1 MTTRSVVSAVAGPT
15 RASAARAVMRRRSVM
30 GSSGCEEDITARV
43 YHRHRTRGGSMER
56 DLWRWDAVELAA
68 AIRTRRISSH
78 EATRSVLE
86 RLAAVNP
93 ALNAVTVLLA
103 DEALAAA
110 DRADTAVR
118 RGDALGPLHGV
129 PVTIKENVDQEGVT
143 TPNGVPAFKD
153 LVAKSDSP
161 PVANWKRAGAVIVG
175 RTNTPAF
182 SLRWHTDN
190 ELRGRTFNPWHRAH
204 TPGGSSG
211 GAAAALAAGIAPLA
225 HGNDLGGSIRYP
237 AYCCGVAGIRPTLG
251 RVPAYNQTAAE
262 ERPPGTQLMSVQ
274 GPLARRV
281 RDVRLGLAA
290 MSARDPR
297 DPWWAPAPLVGEP
310 VARPIRVALS
320 VDPGKQG
327 VHADVAAA
335 VRAAG
340 NALAGAGYAVEEVEP
355 PDVLGVAA
363 TWTTLCINEMRHV
376 TQPYIRKYGG
386 ADINRSL
393 DFTLAAV
400 PDVDLDGYLRALAL
414 RARHVRDWTLF
425 MERYP
430 LVVVNLLGF
439 PAVSVPT
446 GLAGG
451 LPLGVQVIGAR
462 YREDLCLDAAEVI
475 EAQRPLPTPIDPV
488 M

>member
-1 MTTRSVVSAVAGPT
+1 
-15 RASAARAVMRRRSVM
+15 
-30 GSSGCEEDITARV
+30 
-43 YHRHRTRGGSMER
+43 MET

-68 AIRTRRISSH
+68 AIRTRRISSR
-78 EATRSVLE
+78 EATRAVLD

-103 DEALAAA
+103 DQALAAA
-110 DRADTAVR
+110 DRADAAVR
-118 RGDALGPLHGV
+118 RGEALGPLHGV
-129 PVTIKENVDQEGVT
+129 PVTIKENVDQEGAAT
-143 TPNGVPAFKD
+143 ANGVPAFKD
-153 LVAKSDSP
+153 LMATTDSP

-182 SLRWHTDN
+182 SLRWDTDN
-190 ELRGRTFNPWHRAH
+190 ELRGRTFNPWSRRH

-211 GAAAALAAGIAPLA
+211 GAAAALAVGIAPLA

-251 RVPAYNQTAAE
+251 RVPSYNQTAAD

-297 DPWWAPAPLVGEP
+297 DPWWAPAPLLGEP
-310 VARPIRVALS
+310 AARPVRVALTI
-320 VDPGKQG
+320 DPAKGG
-327 VHADVAAA
+327 VRADVAAA
-335 VRAAG
+335 VREAG
-340 NALAGAGYAVEEVEP
+340 NALANAEEIEP
-355 PDVLGVAA
+355 PDVEGVAA
-363 TWTTLCINEMRHV
+363 TWATICINEMRHV
-376 TQPYIRKYGG
+376 TQPWIRKYGG
-386 ADINRSL
+386 AAINRSL
-393 DFTLAAV
+393 DLTLAAV
-400 PDVDLDGYLRALAL
+400 PDVGLDGYMKALAL
-414 RARHVRDWTLF
+414 RAKHIRDWTLF

-430 LVVVNLLGF
+430 LVVGPVSTEPPFEIGFDTTSAERHAEVTRAQRLLVAVNLLGF

-446 GLAGG
+446 GVAGG

-462 YREDLCLDAAEVI
+462 YREDLCLDAAEAI
-475 EAQRPLPTPIDPV
+475 EAQRPLPTPIEPV
-488 M
+488 

>member
-1 MTTRSVVSAVAGPT
+1 
-15 RASAARAVMRRRSVM
+15 
-30 GSSGCEEDITARV
+30 
-43 YHRHRTRGGSMER
+43 MET

-68 AIRTRRISSH
+68 AIRTRRISSR
-78 EATRSVLE
+78 EATRAVLD

-103 DEALAAA
+103 DQALAAA
-110 DRADTAVR
+110 DRADAAVR
-118 RGDALGPLHGV
+118 RGEALGPLHGV
-129 PVTIKENVDQEGVT
+129 PVTIKENVDQEGAAT
-143 TPNGVPAFKD
+143 ANGVPAFKD
-153 LVAKSDSP
+153 LMATTDSP

-182 SLRWHTDN
+182 SLRWDTDN
-190 ELRGRTFNPWHRAH
+190 ELRGRTFNPWSRRH

-211 GAAAALAAGIAPLA
+211 GAAAALAVGIAPLA

-251 RVPAYNQTAAE
+251 RVPSYNQTAAD

-297 DPWWAPAPLVGEP
+297 DPWWAPAPLLGEP
-310 VARPIRVALS
+310 AARPVRVALTI
-320 VDPGKQG
+320 DPAKGG
-327 VHADVAAA
+327 VRADVAAA
-335 VRAAG
+335 VREAG
-340 NALAGAGYAVEEVEP
+340 NALANAGYAVEEIEP
-355 PDVLGVAA
+355 PDVEGVAA
-363 TWTTLCINEMRHV
+363 TWATICINEMRHV
-376 TQPYIRKYGG
+376 TQPWIRKYGG
-386 ADINRSL
+386 AAINRSL
-393 DFTLAAV
+393 DLTLGAV
-400 PDVDLDGYLRALAL
+400 PDVGLDGYMQALAL
-414 RARHVRDWTLF
+414 RAKHIRDWTLF

-430 LVVVNLLGF
+430 LVVGPVSTEPPFEIGFDTTSAERHAEVTRAQRLLVAVNLLGF

-446 GLAGG
+446 GVAGG

-462 YREDLCLDAAEVI
+462 YREDLCLDAAEAI
-475 EAQRPLPTPIDPV
+475 EAQHPLPTPIEPV
-488 M
+488 

>member
-1 MTTRSVVSAVAGPT
+1 
-15 RASAARAVMRRRSVM
+15 
-30 GSSGCEEDITARV
+30 
-43 YHRHRTRGGSMER
+43 MER

-118 RGDALGPLHGV
+118 RGDALGLLHGV
-129 PVTIKENVDQEGVT
+129 PVTIKENVDQEGVA

-153 LVAKSDSP
+153 VVAKSDSP

-262 ERPPGTQLMSVQ
+262 ERPPRTQLMSVQ

-281 RDVRLGLAA
+281 RDVRLGLVA
-290 MSARDPR
+290 MSPR
-297 DPWWAPAPLVGEP
+297 GPRAPGGAPAPPAGDP
-310 VARPIRVALS
+310 VARPIRVPLS
-320 VDPGKQG
+320 PAPGKQG

-340 NALAGAGYAVEEVEP
+340 NALANAGYAVEEVEP
-355 PDVLGVAA
+355 PDVEAVAT
-363 TWTTLCINEMRHV
+363 TWTTLCINDLRHG
-376 TQPYIRKYGG
+376 TQPYIRQYRG
-386 ADINRSL
+386 AHNHPSL
-393 DFTLAAV
+393 RFMLASLAHG
-400 PDVDLDGYLRALAL
+400 PLGRYLRGPALPAHP
-414 RARHVRDWTLF
+414 ARV
-425 MERYP
+425 
-430 LVVVNLLGF
+430 
-439 PAVSVPT
+439 
-446 GLAGG
+446 
-451 LPLGVQVIGAR
+451 
-462 YREDLCLDAAEVI
+462 
-475 EAQRPLPTPIDPV
+475 
-488 M
+488 